1 MTRRGEI
8 AARVI
13 LVVASIAVSLA
24 GLEVGYRL
32 WRGGFSLLLYWPNRI
47 AEHVRADRGWPACSH
62 AWDATLGWAPVPGFV
77 SPHYSTD
84 GAGYRLIAPVADP
97 RPPILAV
104 GDSFTAGVEVDDRE
118 AWPAELQGLLGRRVV
133 NGGVAG
139 YGFDQAVL
147 RAERSVALERPA
159 AIVLSFIAD
168 DLERNAYSR
177 LWTVPKPWFALE
189 NGQLVQHAPAAD
201 EVRCDSLP
209 FWRRMLGWSLLVETI
224 VERLRWQ
231 ARWLYEDLMIM
242 EKGQGWTLGCPLI
255 ARLGELK
262 VPTLVVIQYAR
273 DEWRPHPH
281 GNPEYA
287 WTQHVSDCARKAGMQ
302 VLDTID
308 VLDGAVRAGGLDSVY
323 REGHH
328 SPEGNRLVAGAIA
341 TKLKD
346 MGL

>member
-1 MTRRGEI
+1 M
-8 AARVI
+8 
-13 LVVASIAVSLA
+13 
-24 GLEVGYRL
+24 
-32 WRGGFSLLLYWPNRI
+32 
-47 AEHVRADRGWPACSH
+47 
-62 AWDATLGWAPVPGFV
+62 
-77 SPHYSTD
+77 
-84 GAGYRLIAPVADP
+84 
-97 RPPILAV
+97 
-104 GDSFTAGVEVDDRE
+104 
-118 AWPAELQGLLGRRVV
+118 
-133 NGGVAG
+133 
-139 YGFDQAVL
+139 
-147 RAERSVALERPA
+147 
-159 AIVLSFIAD
+159 LSFIAD
-168 DLERNAYSR
+168 DLDRNAFSR
-177 LWTVPKPWFALE
+177 IWTVPKPWFELA
-189 NGQLVQHAPAAD
+189 NGQLMQHAPAPDDAH
-201 EVRCDSLP
+201 CDSLP